1 MTESN
6 FDYQTLDTDINIPDL
21 LASTAATLV
30 SEKAASDGLWG
41 ITSET
46 DGGIIAYAIGLDHA
60 TAIVRALNAAEGEYE
75 AELVATIANGNG
87 AGDA

>member
-1 MTESN
+1 MMDN
-6 FDYQTLDTDINIPDL
+6 FSYDR
-21 LASTAATLV
+21 LAPLSVQVDAIAAATNDELV
-30 SEKAASDGLWG
+30 P

-60 TAIVRALNAAEGEYE
+60 TAMVRALNAAEGEYE

-87 AGDA
+87 AGDAERSA